1 MSLIVGAYPAQP
13 EELQQHFYQELG
25 CNPAIRGLELPYG
38 PYGGS
43 PWPAGA
49 PEGWSAVVTAIPG
62 TMKRLGQ
69 ASTFGLASRDSE
81 GRRAALQFVSGL
93 RDYASRLADEGRSVE
108 AIEVHSAPTLYSSAH
123 LFEESLREVL
133 DWEWG
138 TTRVLVEHCDAPR
151 QDSRPEKGFLTFDEE
166 VNVVASLQGEGWGQ
180 VGIVVNWA
188 RSVIESGDAA
198 TAVEHLLQAREA
210 GVLAGV
216 MFSGCSPEAT
226 EFGYPWID
234 AHLPAVEVDG
244 APPSS
249 LLNRAE
255 VQRCLTAAG
264 PVAITGFKIG
274 LPQLGISAQ
283 DRVRRLQQ
291 MCDLIE
297 TPS

>member
-13 EELQQHFYQELG
+13 EELRQHFYQELS
-25 CNPAIRGLELPYG
+25 CIPSIRGLELPYG

-49 PEGWSAVVTAIPG
+49 PEGWSTVLTAIPG
-62 TMKRLGQ
+62 TMKRLSQ
-69 ASTFGLASRDSE
+69 ASTFGLASRDGE
-81 GRRAALQFVSGL
+81 GRRAGLQFVSGL
-93 RDYASRLADEGRSVE
+93 RDYASRLAGEGRSVE
-108 AIEVHSAPTLYSSAH
+108 AIELHSAPPLYSSAR
-123 LFEESLREVL
+123 LFEESLKEIL

-138 TTRVLVEHCDAPR
+138 STRVLVEHCDAPR
-151 QDSRPEKGFLTFDEE
+151 VGSKPEKGFLTFDEE
-166 VNVVASLQGEGWGQ
+166 VNVVASLHSQGRGQ

-188 RSVIESGDAA
+188 RSVIESGDTG
-198 TAVEHLLQAREA
+198 TAVEHLSQAREA

-234 AHLPAVEVDG
+234 AHLAAVEVDG
-244 APPSS
+244 APPNS

-255 VQRCLTAAG
+255 VQRCLAVAG
-264 PVAITGFKIG
+264 PVDITGFKIG
-274 LPQLGISAQ
+274 LPQHGLSPQ
-283 DRVRRLQQ
+283 DRAGRLQQ

>member
-13 EELQQHFYQELG
+13 EEMQQQFYQELG
-25 CNPAIRGLELPYG
+25 CSPSIRGLELPYG

-49 PEGWSAVVTAIPG
+49 PEDWSAVVTAIPG
-62 TMKRLGQ
+62 TMKRLTQ
-69 ASTFGLASRDSE
+69 ASTFGLASRDGE
-81 GRRAALQFVSGL
+81 GRKTALEFVSGL
-93 RDYASRLADEGRSVE
+93 RDYVTRLAGQGHVVE
-108 AIEVHSAPTLYSSAH
+108 AVELHSAPPLYSSAH
-123 LFEESLREVL
+123 SFEESLKEVL

-138 TTRVLVEHCDAPR
+138 GTRVLVEHCDALR
-151 QDSRPEKGFLTFDEE
+151 RGSRPEKGFLTFDEE
-166 VNVVASLQGEGWGQ
+166 VNVVASLQGEGRGQ
-180 VGIVVNWA
+180 VGIMVNWA
-188 RSVIESGDAA
+188 RSVIESGETG

-216 MFSGCSPEAT
+216 MFSGCSPQAT

-234 AHLPAVEVDG
+234 AHLPAVGVDG

-264 PVAITGFKIG
+264 PVVISGFKIG
-274 LPQLGISAQ
+274 LPQHGLSAQ
-283 DRVRRLQQ
+283 DRAGRLQQ

>member
-1 MSLIVGAYPAQP
+1 MSLIVGAYPAQA
-13 EELQQHFYQELG
+13 EELQQQFYQELG
-25 CNPAIRGLELPYG
+25 RIPSIRGLELPYG

-49 PEGWSAVVTAIPG
+49 PEGWSGVVTAIPG
-62 TMKRLGQ
+62 TMQRLGGTP
-69 ASTFGLASRDSE
+69 AFGLASKDRD
-81 GRRAALQFVSGL
+81 GRRAALEFVSGL
-93 RDYASRLADEGRSVE
+93 RDYASRLSGEGHNVE
-108 AIEVHSAPTLYSSAH
+108 AVELHSAPPLHSSAR
-123 LFEESLREVL
+123 LFEESLKEVL

-138 TTRVLVEHCDAPR
+138 STRVLVEHCDAPR
-151 QDSRPEKGFLTFDEE
+151 VGSKPEKGFLSFDEE
-166 VNVVASLQGEGWGQ
+166 VGVVKSLQGQGWGQ

-188 RSVIESGDAA
+188 RSVIESGDTG
-198 TAVEHLLQAREA
+198 TAVEHLFQAREA

-234 AHLPAVEVDG
+234 AHLPPVEVDG

-255 VQRCLTAAG
+255 VQRCLAAAG

-274 LPQLGISAQ
+274 LPQHGLSVQ
-283 DRVRRLQQ
+283 DRAGRLKQ

-297 TPS
+297 TLS